1 MTLTDIP
8 IADLIDELERRGAI
22 SIVSAEQRINGVE
35 FANNLGQG
43 DELRVTAIRMAQ
55 LMVGR
60 AVADDVDL
68 HHVTKRK
75 LKTSASEDISVAVMC
90 IKGAAVK
97 AAAAQSEGEPECS

>member
-97 AAAAQSEGEPECS
+97 AAAAQSEGEPV